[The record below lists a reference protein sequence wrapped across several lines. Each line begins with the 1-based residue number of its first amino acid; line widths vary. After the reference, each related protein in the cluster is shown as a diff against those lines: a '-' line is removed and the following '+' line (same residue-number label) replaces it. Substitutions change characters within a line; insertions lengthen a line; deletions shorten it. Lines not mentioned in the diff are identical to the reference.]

1 MKSLYWRLSLSF
13 ILVLLLVG
21 ASYILITTK
30 NAQRYFQETT
40 QKLNAE
46 VASYLIKEVN
56 PFQDG
61 KINEEALVVIM
72 HSMMAVNPG
81 IEVYLLNPKGEIL
94 SYVVLDQLVKLK
106 AVDIAPVEQ
115 FISEGGS
122 EFVLGDDPRNPGTT
136 SVFSAAPV
144 YENGELQGYVYI
156 TLESEKF
163 DAISSDLLGSY
174 WLGLTLNSILITLIV
189 GLLIGL
195 VLIAWW
201 TRHLRKVVVA
211 VEAFKEGDLQ
221 SRVPQSTSNSD
232 LALLGKTFNSMAD
245 TILDNIE
252 ELKNVDALRRELIAN
267 VSHDLRNP
275 LAIINGYVETLQI
288 RDEKL
293 TPDEKRSYYKIILN
307 SVDKLTKLVT
317 DLFDL
322 SKLESGQMQ
331 VKKEKLKIQE
341 LLVDSSLKYELLA
354 QSKDISISS
363 SICANLPVVEADL
376 YLIDR
381 VIQNLLDNAV
391 KYTPDHGHIELEA
404 CSAPGGV
411 KIRVKNSGEGI
422 PKEDLESIFDRY
434 YKVDKDMKGI
444 EGSGLGLAIVRK
456 ILEIH
461 GSKIHISSD
470 SESSTEFEFVLPA

>member
-1 MKSLYWRLSLSF
+1 M
-13 ILVLLLVG
+13 
-21 ASYILITTK
+21 
-30 NAQRYFQETT
+30 
-40 QKLNAE
+40 
-46 VASYLIKEVN
+46 
-56 PFQDG
+56 
-61 KINEEALVVIM
+61 
-72 HSMMAVNPG
+72 
-81 IEVYLLNPKGEIL
+81 
-94 SYVVLDQLVKLK
+94 
-106 AVDIAPVEQ
+106 
-115 FISEGGS
+115 
-122 EFVLGDDPRNPGTT
+122 
-136 SVFSAAPV
+136 
-144 YENGELQGYVYI
+144 
-156 TLESEKF
+156 
-163 DAISSDLLGSY
+163 
-174 WLGLTLNSILITLIV
+174 
-189 GLLIGL
+189 
-195 VLIAWW
+195 
-201 TRHLRKVVVA
+201 
-211 VEAFKEGDLQ
+211 
-221 SRVPQSTSNSD
+221 
-232 LALLGKTFNSMAD
+232 
-245 TILDNIE
+245 
-252 ELKNVDALRRELIAN
+252 IAN

-470 SESSTEFEFVLPA
+470 SESYTEFEFVLPA

>member
-461 GSKIHISSD
+461 GSKIYISSD
-470 SESSTEFEFVLPA
+470 SESYTEFEFVLPA

>member
-61 KINEEALVVIM
+61 KINEESLVVIM

-470 SESSTEFEFVLPA
+470 SESYTEFEFVLPA